1 MRLCSLTI
9 LFAMSTATNI
19 TVLVEVEDT
28 TLRRAKCVAAVA
40 ANATSDERD
49 ATVRAAALRAAGVD
63 DGACELMWR
72 RRDVASATVSARNN
86 KQLALPGRAFAA
98 LEALDVGGRPLPLPT
113 AAAVGGGHAAAT
125 AATTWDG
132 SVALAMFL
140 ARAPELVE
148 GKRVVELGSGT
159 AALPGLAAALLGAA
173 SVELTD
179 QATALPELAARAAAL
194 APGVA
199 TVAEVD
205 WTWGLPDA
213 VAAAGVDVVL
223 ASDTVWLDHLVAPFA
238 DCVAALL
245 RRPGGHA
252 VLYLAHQTRSAAVDE
267 LLFAAFRA
275 RGLRWATLPRS
286 AFHPDFEPGH
296 IAIFRVER

>member
-1 MRLCSLTI
+1 MRLSLTI
-9 LFAMSTATNI
+9 LVAMSTATNI

-40 ANATSDERD
+40 AGATEQQRD

-140 ARAPELVE
+140 ARAPELVL

-199 TVAEVD
+199 AVAEVD
-205 WTWGLPDA
+205 WTRGLPDA

>member
-1 MRLCSLTI
+1 MRLSLTI
-9 LFAMSTATNI
+9 LVAMSTATNI

-40 ANATSDERD
+40 GNATNEQRD

-63 DGACELMWR
+63 DGACCELMWR

-86 KQLALPGRAFAA
+86 EQLALPGRAFAA

-140 ARAPELVE
+140 ARAPELVL

-199 TVAEVD
+199 AVAEVD
-205 WTWGLPDA
+205 WTRGLPDA